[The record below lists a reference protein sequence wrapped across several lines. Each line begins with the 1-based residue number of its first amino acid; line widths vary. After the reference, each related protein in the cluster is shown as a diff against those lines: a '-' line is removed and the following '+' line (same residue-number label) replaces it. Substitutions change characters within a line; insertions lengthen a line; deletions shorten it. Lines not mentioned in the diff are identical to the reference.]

1 MSFCSC
7 ADISESVKLEVLFQN
22 WCNVGKSIKV
32 EVPELLFK
40 CEFVFSVKVDKVQDR
55 E

>member
-7 ADISESVKLEVLFQN
+7 ADISESLKLVISE